1 MAWLGL
7 AVPPLPLP
15 ALLCPCCAK
24 ANAAPIN
31 NLGSPG
37 WLPLTFSLLSANR
50 AAGVCQDSSGSAEL
64 GHVSATAAVFVI
76 QNSVVLIFV
85 NDEDL

>member
-24 ANAAPIN
+24 ANAALIN
-31 NLGSPG
+31 NLASPG
-37 WLPLTFSLLSANR
+37 WLPLPFSLPSTNQAT
-50 AAGVCQDSSGSAEL
+50 GVCQDSSGSAEL
-64 GHVSATAAVFVI
+64 SHVSTTAAVFVR
-76 QNSVVLIFV
+76 QSSVMLIFV